1 LNRQAR
7 MKKNI
12 ILEAKAL
19 LFMAP
24 YLLLFTAFIVVPVCI
39 AIVMS
44 FTDFN
49 ALEFP
54 RFTGLKNYIDILTQ
68 DTVFLRNVL
77 PNTFIFAVIV
87 GPTGFFLGFILAWAL
102 AQVTRRVR
110 TVLTLVLYSPSMTA
124 GVAVAVIWAVFFNGD
139 RAGYL
144 NSILMTAGVI
154 WEPIQWLQSPEYLMI
169 IMIIVSIWNSMG
181 IGFLAM
187 LAGILNINKEL
198 YEAAYIDGLD
208 SRLKEIYYITVP
220 SMKPQLLFGAV
231 MSVVG
236 TFSAGSVGVML
247 TGTNPTPQ
255 NAGQLII
262 NHIEDYGFLRYEM
275 GYAAALS
282 VLLLILV
289 YSLSKLCFR
298 FFKED

>member
-1 LNRQAR
+1 MEKRR
-7 MKKNI
+7 R
-12 ILEAKAL
+12 LEAVKNECRAL

-24 YLLLFTAFIVVPVCI
+24 YLLLFAAFIIVPVCI
-39 AIVMS
+39 AAAMS

-54 RFTGLKNYIDILTQ
+54 RFVGLKNYIDIWTQ

-77 PNTFIFAVIV
+77 PNTFIFAVTV
-87 GPTGFFLGFILAWAL
+87 GPIGYFLSFILAWAL

-110 TVLTLVLYSPSMTA
+110 TVFTLILYSPSMTA

-144 NSILMTAGVI
+144 NSLLMSAGFI
-154 WEPIQWLQSPEYLMI
+154 WEPVQWLQSPEYLMS
-169 IMIIVSIWNSMG
+169 IMIIVSLWNTMG

-187 LAGILNINKEL
+187 LAGILNINQEL
-198 YEAAYIDGLD
+198 YEAAYIDGL
-208 SRLKEIYYITVP
+208 SGRLQEIYYITIP
-220 SMKPQLLFGAV
+220 SMKPQMLFGAV
-231 MSVVG
+231 MAVVG
-236 TFSAGSVGVML
+236 TFSAGSIGVML
-247 TGTNPTPQ
+247 TGANPTPQ
-255 NAGQLII
+255 NAGQFII

-289 YSLSKLCFR
+289 YSLSKFFFR
-298 FFKED
+298 FFRED